1 MEAAIRA
8 ALAASQQGSER
19 APEMAERL
27 IGIAGIAGIALVDAA
42 GCPMTMTGRSDYAL
56 DANRGGGTAGYQK
69 LGGEV
74 LVLRVLVSIAEAT
87 AALSLVETPELGGM
101 TTGFLWRIADLIG
114 LMAAV
119 VTAATM
125 LVLHFVILERL
136 DALGGGG
143 VGRRGRAPGCGPV
156 PGSSGGIGQARR
168 AKRQCR
174 QAAPRDAC
182 GV

>member
-1 MEAAIRA
+1 
-8 ALAASQQGSER
+8 
-19 APEMAERL
+19 MAERL
-27 IGIAGIAGIALVDAA
+27 IGIAGIAGIALVDA
-42 GCPMTMTGRSDYAL
+42 GRCPMTMTGRSDYAL
-56 DANRGGGTAGYQK
+56 DANRGGGTASYQK

-136 DALGGGG
+136 DALGAA
-143 VGRRGRAPGCGPV
+143 VSA
-156 PGSSGGIGQARR
+156 A
-168 AKRQCR
+168 A
-174 QAAPRDAC
+174 AAPQDAARFQVRAA
-182 GV
+182 GSAKLGALNGNVDRLLRATLAAFNAAQHREEELLQLADSLE